1 MQTLSHKYIALVI
14 SGVSATLMC
23 IAILIGMF
31 FISNFEVTYIVL
43 AGLSLFVILYVIL
56 FYMLR
61 TYIIQKV
68 KPIYKIIHSSQQNP
82 LKKAKLV
89 VEDDFNIL
97 ATTEKDVMEW
107 VKQNAFRIEELQRL
121 EKYRKEYIG
130 NVSHE
135 LKTPI
140 FSVQGYISTL
150 LDGGID
156 DPAINIKYL
165 ERADTAI
172 QRMAVIVRDLDA
184 ITRLESGELVPE
196 KAHFDVILLVKEIF
210 EAQELLAQSRN
221 IKLIL
226 EAIHD
231 KPLFVL
237 ADRKYIHMV
246 LSNLIV
252 NAIKYNKLEGGEV
265 SIRFYDMDKLLLV
278 EVADTGIG
286 IQNNDLN
293 RIFER
298 FYRVDKS
305 RSREQGGTGLGL
317 SIVKH
322 IIEAHEQTIHV
333 KSTVNKGSSFTFT
346 LEKSNN

>member
-1 MQTLSHKYIALVI
+1 MR
-14 SGVSATLMC
+14 
-23 IAILIGMF
+23 
-31 FISNFEVTYIVL
+31 N
-43 AGLSLFVILYVIL
+43 
-56 FYMLR
+56 
-61 TYIIQKV
+61 YIIQKV
-68 KPIYKIIHSSQQNP
+68 KPLYKIIHSSQQNP
-82 LKKAKLV
+82 LKKAQLV
-89 VEDDFNIL
+89 AEDDFNIL

-107 VKQNAFRIEELQRL
+107 VKQNAFRIEELKRL
-121 EKYRKEYIG
+121 EQYRKDYIG

-156 DPAINIKYL
+156 DPVINTKYL

-172 QRMAVIVRDLDA
+172 QRMALIVRDLDA
-184 ITRLESGELVPE
+184 ISRLESGELVPE
-196 KAHFDVILLVKEIF
+196 KTDFDIVTLVKEIYDSH
-210 EAQELLAQSRN
+210 ELLAQSRN
-221 IKLIL
+221 VDLIL
-226 EAIHD
+226 DALHD
-231 KPLFVL
+231 KPVSVY

-246 LSNLIV
+246 LANLIV
-252 NAIKYNKLEGGEV
+252 NAIKYSKTEGGKV
-265 SIRFYDMDKLLLV
+265 SVRFYDMDVLLLV
-278 EVADTGIG
+278 EVADSGIG
-286 IQNNDLN
+286 IPEEDLS

-333 KSTVNKGSSFTFT
+333 KSTVHSGSSFTFT
-346 LEKSNN
+346 VQKSKK